1 MQNGIPELW
10 SLLNFLLPTIFNSVD
25 NFENWFAAPLA
36 NTGAASLVLWLALAQ
51 LLPLLIHLC
60 CLFITVLCLYC
71 CLWLPHLLHLA
82 LRWRIKPILT
92 SSQRTGEKIELTEE
106 ETILIVNRLHQG
118 NSSPVEQS
126 RASSLVDICICCS
139 VASFLAPS
147 TEGRSDGS
155 AAAEGRESD
164 QMRLVW

>member
-1 MQNGIPELW
+1 MGQRGRCKA
-10 SLLNFLLPTIFNSVD
+10 VV
-25 NFENWFAAPLA
+25 
-36 NTGAASLVLWLALAQ
+36 GAASPCFRAASGSAVASARTLVLSLM
-51 LLPLLIHLC
+51 
-60 CLFITVLCLYC
+60 TVLCLYC

-82 LRWRIKPILT
+82 LRWRIIPILT
-92 SSQRTGEKIELTEE
+92 SGQLTGEKIELTEE

-118 NSSPVEQS
+118 KSAAVEQS
-126 RASSLVDICICCS
+126 RGGSLVDICMCCS

-147 TEGRSDGS
+147 TEGRSNGP